1 MDGFQ
6 AAVGVACLDP
16 QSPTTDNVFG
26 VRFIDKDDLTEEIS
40 NLTDTEDQLS
50 LAGKNKFRYSFTD
63 WI

>member
-50 LAGKNKFRYSFTD
+50 LAGK
-63 WI
+63 